1 MRIEDKDKIFI
12 TPAFLSDIVYLFI
25 YCLLLVRLC
34 SNISNVSLALTQ
46 TLMRPSGK
54 CEDIL
59 AYKKSLR
66 LLIANF
72 FQVSRAKTGLDFI
85 GGANHF
91 ILPKFC
97 IEIMTL
103 LQCDTSSSLINNNKC
118 IPFIPSMPVDRDK
131 TSKYQIKL
139 DIILEGNTGF
149 VDSKIRLSDS
159 EGS

>member
-12 TPAFLSDIVYLFI
+12 TPALFI
-25 YCLLLVRLC
+25 GYCLLLVRWF

-46 TLMRPSGK
+46 TLMRLSGK
-54 CEDIL
+54 CEDIR
-59 AYKKSLR
+59 AYKKKVSDYFT
-66 LLIANF
+66 ANF

-103 LQCDTSSSLINNNKC
+103 LQCDTSL
-118 IPFIPSMPVDRDK
+118 
-131 TSKYQIKL
+131 
-139 DIILEGNTGF
+139 
-149 VDSKIRLSDS
+149 LSD
-159 EGS
+159 